1 MWLEPIISA
10 VMSNVVFMVLFVIV
24 LGVYGIIELF
34 KVIAVGKSDA
44 KVEDVTNLI
53 QNIKKAVK

>member
-1 MWLEPIISA
+1 MWLEPIIST

-34 KVIAVGKSDA
+34 KVVAVGKSDA
-44 KVEDVTNLI
+44 KVEDITKLI
-53 QNIKKAVK
+53 QDVKRSTK